1 MVSPDKIWYHLFE
14 VPFYC
19 LKYVPKG
26 VIMNQLKE
34 QLFPAE
40 FISHYIQKETGKNR
54 FLTYVLFRFFASKG
68 KDGSALPSLLKE
80 HLSCTFRPE
89 DYSVIEDFLTAD
101 YYFSPTLA
109 LNTYEPFYLYAAI
122 HLVSS
127 ASPKE
132 RSFLEEQLAACSP
145 VAAGLSYQDPDLDL
159 AALLSTE
166 QDFYAALYL
175 ATTRYE
181 ASLPGILRKFTEAY
195 EEAYHFTCEDFILF
209 DFMDEYFEQKNCR
222 QYPSFIE
229 LVDTLVAATLNYYNT
244 DFGTL
249 LEKEAALSLTGCA
262 SRFAGVKRFGS
273 AGLPTITDTD
283 KACHMLAELFRYA
296 AIYEL
301 RNNLFDFHLED
312 DRLITLENWKEHLRW
327 HYVQY
332 ANVYEMALDTFH
344 TAVLSRELLKRQFT
358 ENISQHNKV
367 RS

>member
-1 MVSPDKIWYHLFE
+1 MD
-14 VPFYC
+14 
-19 LKYVPKG
+19 
-26 VIMNQLKE
+26 QLKE
-34 QLFPAE
+34 QLFPSG
-40 FISHYIQKETGKNR
+40 FISDYIQEENGKNR
-54 FLTYVLFRFFASKG
+54 FLTYVVFRFLSSKG
-68 KDGSALPSLLKE
+68 KDDGTLPTLLKE

-89 DYSVIEDFLTAD
+89 DYSVIEEFLAAD
-101 YYFSPTLA
+101 YYFSPTLT
-109 LNTYEPFYLYAAI
+109 LGTFEPFYLYAAI
-122 HLVSS
+122 HLANS
-127 ASPKE
+127 AAPE
-132 RSFLEEQLAACSP
+132 ELSFLEEQIAASCP

-175 ATTRYE
+175 AMTRYE
-181 ASLPGILRKFTEAY
+181 ASLRSILKKFTEAY
-195 EEAYHFTCEDFILF
+195 QESYHFTCEDFILF

-222 QYPSFIE
+222 QHPSFLE

-249 LEKEAALSLTGCA
+249 LEKEAAQNLSGCG

-273 AGLPTITDTD
+273 VGLPSISDQD

-312 DRLITLENWKEHLRW
+312 DRLITLENWKENLRW

-344 TAVLSRELLKRQFT
+344 TAFLSRELVKRQFT
-358 ENISQHNKV
+358 ENLAQF
-367 RS
+367 REQ